1 MAARFPREFP
11 LSTSDFVWLLGS
23 LCRTHR
29 VAWDPA
35 LALQMFPPPY
45 SLVTLHEAARQYGFQ
60 LGETDARS
68 VDWTQV
74 SFPVVAFRSSEGE
87 TRPVLIAKT
96 GDGRALY
103 FEPGSQEPRTTEL
116 AGLATHFDALL
127 LLVAR
132 DQPGQAAEDPANS
145 DRPSFG
151 FRWFAAELLRHK
163 PVWRSVLGAS
173 LAPQVVGLMTPL
185 FTQVV
190 IDKVVVHQTTS
201 TLALIAVGLVLFM
214 LFSAGVTWLR
224 QYLVLHTGNRV
235 DAVLGSEV
243 FWHLLRLPM
252 PCFERRP
259 TGTLIARLHAV
270 ETIREFLA
278 GAAVAMVL
286 DMPFVVVFLAVM
298 FWYSWQL
305 ILIALAAMLLI
316 ALLSV
321 LVTPL
326 LRERLNRQFLL
337 GARNQALVTE
347 YVAGMDT
354 VKALQLEPHLRGRYD
369 ELLAS
374 YLSAGFATRQ
384 LRCTRSPTASRSPRA
399 NGGRSIAA
407 RFGGWCTRILVEIRR
422 HGHEKAGW
430 IGRELSLL

>member
-1 MAARFPREFP
+1 MFAGARFEFP

-151 FRWFAAELLRHK
+151 FRWFAAERLA
-163 PVWRSVLGAS
+163 RSVS
-173 LAPQVVGLMTPL
+173 L
-185 FTQVV
+185 
-190 IDKVVVHQTTS
+190 
-201 TLALIAVGLVLFM
+201 
-214 LFSAGVTWLR
+214 
-224 QYLVLHTGNRV
+224 
-235 DAVLGSEV
+235 SEAA
-243 FWHLLRLPM
+243 
-252 PCFERRP
+252 
-259 TGTLIARLHAV
+259 I
-270 ETIREFLA
+270 
-278 GAAVAMVL
+278 AAV
-286 DMPFVVVFLAVM
+286 
-298 FWYSWQL
+298 
-305 ILIALAAMLLI
+305 
-316 ALLSV
+316 
-321 LVTPL
+321 
-326 LRERLNRQFLL
+326 
-337 GARNQALVTE
+337 
-347 YVAGMDT
+347 
-354 VKALQLEPHLRGRYD
+354 
-369 ELLAS
+369 
-374 YLSAGFATRQ
+374 
-384 LRCTRSPTASRSPRA
+384 
-399 NGGRSIAA
+399 
-407 RFGGWCTRILVEIRR
+407 
-422 HGHEKAGW
+422 KAGPN
-430 IGRELSLL
+430 GSALTPEECSFSSSRTR